1 MPDTRIIVELDG
13 DQVSDDDLRALAEIQ
28 VEEAAD
34 AADAAALTAAVEA
47 ADDGSWTSLLDPLTT
62 PETALAIEISHGD
75 ATYRFDGLSTQAS
88 WTIDPESASLL
99 QVKALD
105 HMLELDREE
114 KIVAWSGTADSA
126 IAESIFSTYGMS
138 ADVESDA
145 RRARPRRPRRAAA
158 RDRPRL
164 PARAGDASGATP
176 STWRAPTA
184 GTTGHF
190 APIDPLAD
198 PQGQLS
204 LAFGGDARRVQV
216 DARLSAGRRV
226 KAQRIPPLSD
236 TAQSGDAAGDDQAQ
250 GSSSLG
256 GVATV
261 LLTPNEVD
269 GEVDPASAAEG
280 LARDAAF
287 GVTLKAEIDTA
298 RVGLLVRARRTILV
312 AGLGPQLSGRY
323 LVQRVRHVVTLERH
337 VQHLTL
343 VRNALGL
350 KGDEPFGGGGLGG
363 LL

>member
-13 DQVSDDDLRALAEIQ
+13 DQVSDDDLRGIGEIQ

-47 ADDGSWTSLLDPLTT
+47 SDDGSWTSLLDPLTT

-75 ATYRFDGLSTQAS
+75 ATYRFDGLSTQAA

-99 QVKALD
+99 QIKALD

-126 IAESIFSTYGMS
+126 IAESIFATYGMS
-138 ADVESDA
+138 ADVESTPDA
-145 RRARPRRPRRAAA
+145 PDPDVHVVLQRATDLAFLRGLA
-158 RDRPRL
+158 RKWGYAVYLESADGR
-164 PARAGDASGATP
+164 
-176 STWRAPTA
+176 
-184 GTTGHF
+184 TTGHF

-261 LLTPNEVD
+261 LLTPSEVD